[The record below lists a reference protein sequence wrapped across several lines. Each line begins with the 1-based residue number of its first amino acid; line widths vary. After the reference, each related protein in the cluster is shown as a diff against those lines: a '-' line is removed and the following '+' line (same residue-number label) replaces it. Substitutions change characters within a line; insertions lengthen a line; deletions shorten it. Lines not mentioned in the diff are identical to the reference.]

1 MLHCH
6 LCSEQFVSNGGGQLT
21 NHLRDIHD
29 LSLADHVI
37 ITQLN
42 SIEPRCACGLC
53 EERPEFV
60 RGSFKEYAVFHRRFD
75 VREQLYREKF
85 GEPKCAACGNFVGFA
100 RGTPKK
106 SCSQRCAISGKCFS
120 DPNVQQKIKDVVIAK
135 YGVDNVSKLDSVK
148 RKISKSSVGKHHVS
162 HSVETKH
169 LISKTMKLKW
179 LEESFR
185 NRISSAI
192 RVGVNTDKER
202 ARRSAQMTLQMN
214 DHSFREHVWYSSQ
227 NRMSKLHQKIRTY
240 LKLDEL
246 GFVSEQRIGRRFVDE
261 LNERAKIIVEVNGDY
276 THANSKFFKA
286 DDVIKLRGQCYTA
299 IEKWKADERRR
310 SELNARGYHVITVWE
325 SDDLDVMKQDL
336 TCILRRHDPA
346 RQNQSQAA
354 SSVAI
359 GSNSNA

>member
-21 NHLRDIHD
+21 NHLRDLHD
-29 LSLADHVI
+29 QSLADHVI
-37 ITQLN
+37 VTQLN

-60 RGSFKEYAVFHRRFD
+60 RGLFKEYAAFHRRFD

-85 GEPKCAACGNFVGFA
+85 GEPKCAACGNSVGFA
-100 RGTPKK
+100 RGVPKK

-120 DPNVQQKIKDVVIAK
+120 DPNVQQKIRDVVIAK
-135 YGVDNVSKLDSVK
+135 YGIDNVSKLDSVK
-148 RKISKSSVGKHHVS
+148 RKIGESNVGKHHKV
-162 HSVETKH
+162 HTLETKR
-169 LISKTMKLKW
+169 LMSIASKRRWSCASYRSRTSASLK
-179 LEESFR
+179 
-185 NRISSAI
+185 
-192 RVGVNTDKER
+192 RVANTPKER
-202 ARRSAQMTLQMN
+202 IRRSMKMTVQMN
-214 DHSFREHVWYSSQ
+214 DSTFCEHVWRSHK

-276 THANSKFFKA
+276 THANPKFFKA

-310 SELNARGYHVITVWE
+310 SELIARGYHVITVWE

-336 TCILRRHDPA
+336 TCILR
-346 RQNQSQAA
+346 
-354 SSVAI
+354 
-359 GSNSNA
+359 